1 MLEVCAGLKAIHEMG
16 VLHRDLKPSNLMSA
30 AGGQHKIIDLGAAF
44 VTEPEEQQPVR
55 SKKGKQQRELM
66 NSLRTVQTGAGVR
79 FAGTPAYA
87 APETFLQEGEL
98 TFASD
103 IWSLSLTLFELV
115 TGKLPFQVADAFNA
129 SRVIAGDLDI
139 PIASV
144 VEYVPDRQLT
154 ATFADV
160 VAHGLRKHARQRI
173 QTADELS
180 SALYWC
186 LVEEGAASYS
196 TFISFRAESER
207 VHAQL
212 LHEVL
217 NNTVTPAGHRV
228 INYFDAQRLQ
238 PGGDLEE
245 GLLNCVVAL
254 PCVSAGLIGPLT
266 QLRGH
271 PLDKLDYMAREL
283 QVMQALHEQ
292 GWKEREEVP
301 SRHPPRGNDAS
312 YDNGQDPNRP
322 LTPSCHFERPE
333 ICHSSGKWR
342 NRKEQNLSP

>member
-16 VLHRDLKPSNLMSA
+16 VLHRDLKPSNLMCA
-30 AGGQHKIIDLGAAF
+30 GGGQHKIIDLGTAF
-44 VTEPEEQQPVR
+44 VTDLAQPVR
-55 SKKGKQQRELM
+55 NKKGKQQRELM
-66 NSLRTVQTGAGVR
+66 YSLRTVQTGAGVR

-87 APETFLQEGEL
+87 APETFLQEDEL

-103 IWSLSLTLFELV
+103 IWSLSLTLFEVV
-115 TGKLPFQVADAFNA
+115 TGELPFQVSDAFNA

-154 ATFADV
+154 AAFADV

-186 LVEEGAASYS
+186 LVEEGKGSKGSASYS

-228 INYFDAQRLQ
+228 INYLDAQRLQ

-245 GLLNCVVAL
+245 GLRRGLLNCVVAL
-254 PCVSAGLIGPLT
+254 PCVSAGLIAPLT

-283 QVMQALHEQ
+283 QAPSPLPPVQSGHVSSIPRTNWTRLH
-292 GWKEREEVP
+292 GARAA
-301 SRHPPRGNDAS
+301 GDA
-312 YDNGQDPNRP
+312 GAA
-322 LTPSCHFERPE
+322 
-333 ICHSSGKWR
+333 
-342 NRKEQNLSP
+342 